1 MVIHARTTPNQTTV
15 KSDNVE
21 YKNSIERN
29 AYTNQI
35 YKFKSGALEYSLL
48 FIIIITARLAST
60 P

>member
-35 YKFKSGALEYSLL
+35 YKFKSGALEYIHYYLL
-48 FIIIITARLAST
+48 SS
-60 P
+60 